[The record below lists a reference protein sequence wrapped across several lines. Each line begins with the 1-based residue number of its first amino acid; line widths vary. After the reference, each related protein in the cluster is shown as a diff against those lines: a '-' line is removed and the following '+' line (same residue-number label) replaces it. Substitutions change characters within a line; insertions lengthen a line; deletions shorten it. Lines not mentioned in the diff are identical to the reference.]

1 MVHLPVALLFKRES
15 GSRGVAWKKRSGRLN
30 EMAEGLVK
38 AGALQFGTFSL
49 PDGKDSS
56 YYVNLKGLPSYP
68 GVYGLVVEALAQLV
82 SRKSPK
88 ANAICA
94 VPLTG
99 LLLASP
105 VAVALKKPLVY
116 TRLERQEN
124 ERLVEGEV
132 RPGWKVAIIGDLAT
146 SGKTILSAA
155 DAIEDE
161 GGEVTSAIV
170 LIDRLEG
177 AREKLSKRGI
187 ALHAVTDMVELAD
200 TLHSMELI
208 SSDNLKS
215 ITKSVGS
222 R

>member
-1 MVHLPVALLFKRES
+1 M
-15 GSRGVAWKKRSGRLN
+15 AWKKRRSRLN

-38 AGALQFGTFSL
+38 AGALQFGTFTL
-49 PDGKDSS
+49 PDGKDSP
-56 YYVNLKGLPSYP
+56 YYVNLRGLPSYP
-68 GVYGLVVEALAQLV
+68 GVYGLVIESLTDLV
-82 SRKSPK
+82 SRKAPR
-88 ANAICA
+88 ADAVCA
-94 VPLTG
+94 VPITG

-105 VAVALKKPLVY
+105 VAVALKKSLVY
-116 TRLERQEN
+116 TKMDRQEN

-132 RPGWKVAIIGDLAT
+132 RPGRNVVILGDLAT
-146 SGKTILSAA
+146 SGKTILGAA

-161 GGEVTSAIV
+161 GGKVTAAAV

-200 TLHSMELI
+200 ALYSMELI
-208 SSDNLKS
+208 SKDNLKA

-222 R
+222 G